1 MSKQRKHPRWGLA
14 AVAAMVVGALAGA
27 ACGGTKSFNRSAQ
40 TSSRRTVIFTAATV
54 APPRLYE
61 PFQPAAQSG

>member
-27 ACGGTKSFNRSAQ
+27 ACGGTKIIEPEPGCKNEVVKNGK
-40 TSSRRTVIFTAATV
+40 TVCLDLV
-54 APPRLYE
+54 
-61 PFQPAAQSG
+61 SGVRVG